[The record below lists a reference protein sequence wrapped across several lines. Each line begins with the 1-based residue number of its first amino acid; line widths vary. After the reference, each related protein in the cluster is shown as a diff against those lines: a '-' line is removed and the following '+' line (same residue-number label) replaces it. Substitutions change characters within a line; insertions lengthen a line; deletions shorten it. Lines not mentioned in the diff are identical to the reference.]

1 MLKVRLT
8 DVKIDTILG
17 IVRELRAEGLQQGT
31 DFDFEYHAPKV
42 EWSID
47 IGDGVVE
54 KRYTVFSFY
63 RQSWASWFVLK
74 YTGLMIVD

>member
-1 MLKVRLT
+1 MIAVRLT
-8 DVKIDTILG
+8 DVRIDTILG

-42 EWSID
+42 EWSLEA
-47 IGDGVVE
+47 GDGVVE

-63 RQSWASWFVLK
+63 RQSWANWFVLK
-74 YTGLMIVD
+74 YADLMIVN